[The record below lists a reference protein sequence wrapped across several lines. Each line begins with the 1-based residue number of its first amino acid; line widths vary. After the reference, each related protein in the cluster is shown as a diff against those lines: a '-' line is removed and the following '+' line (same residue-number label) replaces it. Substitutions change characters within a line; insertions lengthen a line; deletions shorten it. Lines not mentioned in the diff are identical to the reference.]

1 VKEGEMLVKDVHNR
15 WLVNALLDPLA
26 IGEAGSIA
34 LAVEE
39 NADYIVLDDMLA
51 RRRAISMGLNVI
63 GTLRILRLMYEAKLI
78 GKSEVLNSL
87 EKLRQAGFRI
97 SDDVIRKV
105 LQEL

>member
-1 VKEGEMLVKDVHNR
+1 
-15 WLVNALLDPLA
+15 
-26 IGEAGSIA
+26 
-34 LAVEE
+34 VEE

-51 RRRAISMGLNVI
+51 RRRAIPMGLNVI
-63 GTLRILRLMYEAKLI
+63 GTLRILRLMYDAKLI

-87 EKLRQAGFRI
+87 EKLGQAGFRI

>member
-1 VKEGEMLVKDVHNR
+1 
-15 WLVNALLDPLA
+15 
-26 IGEAGSIA
+26 
-34 LAVEE
+34 
-39 NADYIVLDDMLA
+39 
-51 RRRAISMGLNVI
+51 MGLNVI

>member
-1 VKEGEMLVKDVHNR
+1 
-15 WLVNALLDPLA
+15 
-26 IGEAGSIA
+26 
-34 LAVEE
+34 VEE

-63 GTLRILRLMYEAKLI
+63 GTLRILRLMYDAKLI
-78 GKSEVLNSL
+78 EKSEFLNSL
-87 EKLRQAGFRI
+87 KKLREVGFRI